1 MRTYRFPGGG
11 LARAL
16 RHLGAF
22 LCTLTSVSIAQA
34 QERRNLFEA
43 SAAGGYQSYGTT
55 AELGG
60 AFGGLLRIGLWLPL
74 NFSVEAEGS
83 TASAKPTTTDAKI
96 GVKTGSGSL
105 LYNLPFGARSWGY
118 AKLGFGGT
126 KYGGDCA
133 VSGATICGTTT
144 MFVAG
149 LGFRIGLTPV
159 LLVRGEG
166 LIHPNRGKTQAGTPL
181 EETVRFSNAGVNL
194 GVSLMLGSKP
204 IPDSDGD
211 GILNNRDRCA
221 GTPSGAQ
228 VDGRGCPADSDGDG
242 VPNGVD
248 RCPASGS
255 GALVDAAGCS
265 QDSDSDNIADG
276 IDKCPDT
283 PSGVLVDS
291 RGCPRDS
298 DGDSIAD
305 GLDRCSDTPKGATVD
320 ALGCPGDSDNDGVLD
335 GLDRC
340 PRTPAGADVNAAGC
354 AAGQQGRQPPAAPA
368 DTSAVRPPQPRP
380 QNQPSGPAMARGQPM
395 VLEGVTF
402 GTGSAR
408 LQTAAYVELDSIAKI
423 LAANPGLRV
432 EIGGHTDEGG
442 TPADNMHLSNL
453 RAEAVRNYLVAK
465 GVPFQQMVA
474 RGYGNSMPRTPD
486 NTPRG
491 RAANRRVEIRPIA
504 PGL

>member
-1 MRTYRFPGGG
+1 
-11 LARAL
+11 
-16 RHLGAF
+16 
-22 LCTLTSVSIAQA
+22 VSIAQA
-34 QERRNLFEA
+34 QERRNLFEV
-43 SAAGGYQSYGTT
+43 SAAGGYQSYGST
-55 AELGG
+55 AELDG

-83 TASAKPTTTDAKI
+83 TASAKPGTTTTKI
-96 GVKTGSGSL
+96 GVKTGSGAL

-133 VSGATICGTTT
+133 TSGATICGTTT

-166 LIHPNRGKTQAGTPL
+166 LIQPNRGKSGAGTPL
-181 EETVRFSNAGVNL
+181 ERTVKFSNSGVNL

-248 RCPASGS
+248 RCPSSGS

-265 QDSDSDNIADG
+265 QDSDADNIADG
-276 IDKCPDT
+276 IDRCPDT
-283 PSGVLVDS
+283 PTGVLVDAS
-291 RGCPRDS
+291 GCPRDS
-298 DGDSIAD
+298 DGDAIAD

-320 ALGCPGDSDNDGVLD
+320 ALGCPGDADNDEVLD

-340 PRTPAGADVNAAGC
+340 PRTPPGATVNAAGC
-354 AAGQQGRQPPAAPA
+354 AAGQQGRQQPAAPA
-368 DTSAVRPPQPRP
+368 DTSAARPPQPRAP
-380 QNQPSGPAMARGQPM
+380 TPPSGQGVVGGRPM
-395 VLEGVTF
+395 VLERVTF

-408 LQTAAYVELDSIAKI
+408 LQAGAYVELDSIAKV

-432 EIGGHTDEGG
+432 EIAGHTDEGG

-453 RAEAVRNYLVAK
+453 RAEAVRNYLVAR

-474 RGYGNSMPRTPD
+474 RGYGSSMPRTPD
-486 NTPRG
+486 TTPRG

-504 PGL
+504 SGQ